1 MKCIKMGS
9 QTTMI
14 MNGAGPFFFEGNK
27 VGILMIHGGGGGT
40 CADLKPLAED
50 LHTKGGYTVKVPLL
64 PGFGTTP
71 EDLKNTH
78 INEWKSA
85 LEEEIKIMR
94 DKCEKII
101 VGGHSMGGILT
112 LILAANHNL
121 DGIFTISAPVGIQS
135 FLFNLVPIFK
145 IFVKYHS
152 VSSEQFRKDTDG
164 KWVGYDKIPINIAIK
179 VKYMLKEMK
188 KLLPRVNCP
197 VLLFQGRLD
206 SDIKKN
212 SMDYIFSKISAKN
225 KKKIWLERNG
235 HPILDSPDHNEI
247 VSELFN
253 FIQDI
258 CP

>member
-1 MKCIKMGS
+1 MWNKMDDKYPL
-9 QTTMI
+9 I
-14 MNGAGPFFFEGNK
+14 MDGAGPFLFEGKK

-71 EDLKNTH
+71 EDLKNTC
-78 INEWKSA
+78 IDEWKSA
-85 LEEEIKIMR
+85 LEEEIRIII
-94 DKCEKII
+94 DKCDKII

-112 LILAANHNL
+112 LILASNHKF

-135 FLFNLVPIFK
+135 FLFNLVPILK

-152 VSSEQFRKDTDG
+152 VTSEQFRKDTDG

-179 VKYMLKEMK
+179 VKNLLKEMK
-188 KLLPRVNCP
+188 QLLPQVNCP
-197 VLLFQGRLD
+197 SLLFQGRLD

-225 KKKIWLERNG
+225 KKKIWLEQNG
-235 HPILDSPDHNEI
+235 HPILDSPDHNQI
-247 VSELFN
+247 VSKLLN
-253 FIQDI
+253 FIQEI